1 MHAQSWLTLWL
12 TLPTRTPTVVV
23 AASLG
28 HRRTRAAH
36 ATDPFGESQAALLP
50 PSTPSCS
57 CSRSILLGWSFRSPI
72 WRGGGRAHGPVI
84 RDWSQKL
91 PKKGGCVWL
100 PVAHAWFRSSVSIQ
114 CLVARSPPCPALP
127 VRRLGLAI
135 ALAAKYRDRRLVVVD
150 NLDVPVRVGCAP
162 PTPGQHSRT
171 PSPLTHCHS
180 AMARHSSAARVR

>member
-1 MHAQSWLTLWL
+1 MRVELGLQRLMATVGGCRSGANTPSWLTLWL

-23 AASLG
+23 AANLG

-36 ATDPFGESQAALLP
+36 ATDPFGESQAARVP

-57 CSRSILLGWSFRSPI
+57 CSRSRSILLGWSFRSPI

-100 PVAHAWFRSSVSIQ
+100 PVAHACFRSSVDTMPCRTLTAMPCTSSSSSGP
-114 CLVARSPPCPALP
+114 CNSPGCQ
-127 VRRLGLAI
+127 
-135 ALAAKYRDRRLVVVD
+135 
-150 NLDVPVRVGCAP
+150 VP
-162 PTPGQHSRT
+162 
-171 PSPLTHCHS
+171 
-180 AMARHSSAARVR
+180 